1 MTSHLGTYV
10 RRQRENLSLSRGDV
24 ARAMG
29 RRNVSKACRRLLDLE
44 TQGKCDREFWRAL
57 RAVVSFEDAEITRA
71 VQRDREEHER
81 WLDEPV
87 PMQVVIR
94 WMAAVYSTVELPP
107 GAADDPVKAK
117 AFACEVARERH
128 RKVCLVVS
136 RRLRVWFDETG
147 RGTART
153 GPETPG
159 PFMQLKGRRFLL
171 TIGQGG

>member
-1 MTSHLGTYV
+1 
-10 RRQRENLSLSRGDV
+10 
-24 ARAMG
+24 MG

-71 VQRDREEHER
+71 VQRDREAYER

-94 WMAAVYSTVELPP
+94 HGPHSFLHFGVRLPEDV
-107 GAADDPVKAK
+107 ASDPIKAER
-117 AFACEVARERH
+117 FACQMAQQC
-128 RKVCLVVS
+128 RKPTILTVS
-136 RRLRVWFDETG
+136 RRLTIWFDETG
-147 RGTART
+147 QVTART
-153 GPETPG
+153 GPETSG